1 MTLTA
6 DSYIIILGLCPQFSA
21 EGEFMKKIF
30 VGISGGVDSAVAAL
44 LLKEQGFD
52 VVGFTLL
59 LAGNDE
65 TERAKTVC
73 RQLDIP
79 HRIIDLREDF
89 VKYVSSPFL
98 DIYSKGLTPNP
109 CIMCNKHIKFGA
121 AINAIGD
128 EADFIATGHYAS
140 VVRDDASGRLT
151 FQKGV
156 DIAKDQT
163 YMFWTLSQEQI
174 EKVKMPLGEYTKE
187 QVRGFAAD
195 YGLEAAGSPD
205 SQDICFL
212 KNISVR
218 DYIAANR
225 PEILKSGDIVDP
237 DGKVLGTHT
246 GIAGYTLGQR
256 KGLGVASDGKKYVVG
271 IDAET
276 NRVVLGENSHLF
288 SKRLIAQNANFLTL
302 EKLTAPISVEAKIR
316 YAAKPAK
323 ATVSPYGDKIA
334 VDFEEPQRAITPGQS
349 VVFYAGDIL
358 VGGGEILNAE

>member
-1 MTLTA
+1 MT
-6 DSYIIILGLCPQFSA
+6 
-21 EGEFMKKIF
+21 KIF

-65 TERAKTVC
+65 TERAATVC

-79 HRIIDLREDF
+79 HRIIDLKEDF

-109 CIMCNKHIKFGA
+109 CILCNKHIKFGA
-121 AINAIGD
+121 AVDAIGNQ
-128 EADFIATGHYAS
+128 ADFIATGHYAS
-140 VVRDDASGRLT
+140 VICDPVSGRRT
-151 FQKGV
+151 FRKST
-156 DIAKDQT
+156 DITKDQT
-163 YMFWTLSQEQI
+163 YMFWTLSQKQI

-187 QVRGFAAD
+187 QVRQLAEG

-212 KNISVR
+212 KDISIR

-225 PEILKSGDIVDP
+225 PEILKPGDIVDP
-237 DGKVLGTHT
+237 DGMLLGKHT
-246 GIAGYTLGQR
+246 GVAGYTLGQR
-256 KGLGVASDGKKYVVG
+256 KGLGVASDGKKYVVE
-271 IDAET
+271 IDAEN

-288 SKRLIAQNANFLTL
+288 SKKLIAQNANFLTL
-302 EKLTAPISVEAKIR
+302 EQLTHPISVEAKIR

-323 ATVSPYGDKIA
+323 AIVSPFGDKI
-334 VDFEEPQRAITPGQS
+334 VVEFEEPQRAITPGQS
-349 VVFYAGDIL
+349 VVFYNGDIL
-358 VGGGEILNAE
+358 VGGGEILKAE